1 MVSKEERAKCQ
12 QHGNAAAF
20 GSALRRFGWIHTD
33 VLTPLELAE
42 HEGQAA
48 VVKLLQRATHSRALW
63 CGAQSTHAQARIVC
77 CCAMAP
83 LDNDIPEVIS
93 LACTGGDLPA
103 VKAALQD
110 GAEVALR
117 NPHGQA
123 ALHLAAAGGERENP
137 ETVRW
142 LLVEASA
149 DMDSTDAA
157 GATALHLAVL
167 NSHEGTTRVLLTH
180 GADRLRPDSAGRTP
194 LDIAATISSRAQGTL
209 GTAPSTLLRMMRE
222 ADPSP
227 GLVLALYSE
236 RDRGRV
242 AASLAA
248 QAREHGLRDRAMALG
263 TRLRVQDR
271 DGAKPDRIRI

>member
-1 MVSKEERAKCQ
+1 MARRNLQ
-12 QHGNAAAF
+12 
-20 GSALRRFGWIHTD
+20 SA
-33 VLTPLELAE
+33 
-42 HEGQAA
+42 
-48 VVKLLQRATHSRALW
+48 
-63 CGAQSTHAQARIVC
+63 
-77 CCAMAP
+77 
-83 LDNDIPEVIS
+83 
-93 LACTGGDLPA
+93 
-103 VKAALQD
+103 
-110 GAEVALR
+110 
-117 NPHGQA
+117 
-123 ALHLAAAGGERENP
+123 LAAAGGERENP

-149 DMDSTDAA
+149 DMDSTDAE

-209 GTAPSTLLRMMRE
+209 GTAPSALLRMMRE

-236 RDRGRV
+236 RERGCV

-271 DGAKPDRIRI
+271 DGAKSESPCLRICLKSDALFAQGCTKAGVRAGSPTPTGSLSPPAVLAKRREGGERGSGRR